1 MIPSFKPGIMS
12 SNQIRKAAV
21 PSTPPCTDCTP
32 NAINWSSGIGYSPMT
47 NGETRRLTGVDGYVT
62 LKLSYTKGTVYVG
75 LNSSGSEGPFTTPF
89 APSLY
94 GTARASGVT
103 FNVNPNTYI
112 TLTSD
117 GPMYDTDTLSVI
129 NVSDGNT
136 TLDTVAMGWSD

>member
-1 MIPSFKPGIMS
+1 MIPNFKPGIVA
-12 SNQIRKAAV
+12 SNSIRKAVVSIA
-21 PSTPPCTDCTP
+21 PCVDCTP